1 MIFPALDPGG
11 ASPFGHD
18 VQPRSPTVR
27 YPRTDP
33 ALTRPDNDRV
43 PAPPGTDVLPAPSGT
58 VATAALPDPPGPSGW
73 PAGTSAEA
81 SAAAGQPATPDRRRG
96 SEYAQLSRQIK
107 QAGLL
112 ERRSGYYAWKIAVTA
127 ALLAAGWVSFV
138 LVGDSWWQLAVAA
151 FLAVMFTQ
159 VGFLGH
165 DAGHRQI
172 SGSRRA
178 NYILGILHG
187 NLGIGLSY
195 GWWVDKHN
203 RHHAHPNT
211 EGADPDIAIAAVAF
225 TGAQAQSGG
234 RAARLMFRYQA
245 YLFFPLLLLEG
256 VSLHAAS
263 IRALTSRA
271 SRHRAAEI
279 ALLAAHL
286 VGYLAIVMLVLSPV
300 KALVFVLVQQGLFGV
315 YLGSSFA
322 PNHKGMAML
331 AAGDRTDFLRRQV
344 LTSRNVR
351 GGWLTDFALGGL
363 NYQIE
368 HHLFPSMPRPNL
380 RRSQALIA
388 AFCRQRDVPYC
399 QTSLIGSYAQALRYL
414 NSVGGAAVPA
424 AAVAA
429 PR

>member
-1 MIFPALDPGG
+1 MPTPAGTAAMPALP
-11 ASPFGHD
+11 H
-18 VQPRSPTVR
+18 T
-27 YPRTDP
+27 
-33 ALTRPDNDRV
+33 
-43 PAPPGTDVLPAPSGT
+43 
-58 VATAALPDPPGPSGW
+58 PGPSG
-73 PAGTSAEA
+73 T
-81 SAAAGQPATPDRRRG
+81 SAAAGRPATPRRG

-112 ERRSGYYAWKIAVTA
+112 ERRARYYVWKIAVTA
-127 ALLAAGWVSFV
+127 ALLAAGWITFV
-138 LVGDSWWQLAVAA
+138 LVGDSWWQIAVAA

-211 EGADPDIAIAAVAF
+211 DGADPDIAIAVMAF

-245 YLFFPLLLLEG
+245 YLFFPMLLLEG
-256 VSLHAAS
+256 VSLHVAS
-263 IRALTSRA
+263 IRALTSRT
-271 SRHRAAEI
+271 SRHRPTETI
-279 ALLAAHL
+279 LLAAH
-286 VGYLAIVMLVLSPV
+286 VIGYLAIVMLVLSPV

-331 AAGDRTDFLRRQV
+331 PAGDQTDFLRRQV

-399 QTSLIGSYAQALRYL
+399 QTSLIGSYAQALRHL
-414 NSVGGAAVPA
+414 NAVGGAAAQVPA
-424 AAVAA
+424 VLAA